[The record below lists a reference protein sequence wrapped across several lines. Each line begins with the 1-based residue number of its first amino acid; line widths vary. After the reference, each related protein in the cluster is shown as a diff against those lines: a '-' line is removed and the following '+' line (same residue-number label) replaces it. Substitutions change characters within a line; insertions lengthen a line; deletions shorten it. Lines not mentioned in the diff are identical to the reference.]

1 MTNENKFR
9 HETVTHCNSGAAEFL
24 ALAEELGIDLGA
36 MVDPRTELSFAMARR
51 KCSQCTSKAKCRQAL
66 RQRIVTLSEVAPF
79 CPTVDLFVELLR
91 RQPYGRVRRRP
102 RGR

>member
-1 MTNENKFR
+1 MTNE
-9 HETVTHCNSGAAEFL
+9 
-24 ALAEELGIDLGA
+24 
-36 MVDPRTELSFAMARR
+36 
-51 KCSQCTSKAKCRQAL
+51 KCRQAL